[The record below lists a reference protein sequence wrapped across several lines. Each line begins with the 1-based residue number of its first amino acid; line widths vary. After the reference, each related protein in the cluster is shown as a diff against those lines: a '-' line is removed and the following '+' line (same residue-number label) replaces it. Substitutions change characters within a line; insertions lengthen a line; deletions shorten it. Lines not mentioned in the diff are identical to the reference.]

1 MEPITFNFVVT
12 DDDIIKITDAVQENL
27 NYHAVYSELSQFIDA
42 DDIIENITPASC
54 REIVSLGLD
63 DDVFAEG
70 IYDNKKII
78 EEIASEAVDESL
90 DEKVEE
96 YVDGCLDGLLTNI
109 LASYDPNRNCTLGR
123 SFTDAVKEALI
134 HLTND
139 DEDTSIAITRM
150 IAKSDPVVEEKVF
163 SDAEPETIG
172 EPIVG
177 LFNKDLVGVMDVVKH
192 LVTLLAPEKAE
203 NPSLLID
210 LQMGMWQ
217 RFCNARSSYMDSLA
231 AREEG

>member
-27 NYHAVYSELSQFIDA
+27 NYHAVYSELSQYINA
-42 DDIIENITPASC
+42 DEIIENITPASC

-109 LASYDPNRNCTLGR
+109 LASYDPNRNCTLGM

-150 IAKSDPVVEEKVF
+150 IAKSESPVEQSVEEV
-163 SDAEPETIG
+163 SEEETV
-172 EPIVG
+172 VG

-217 RFCNARSSYMDSLA
+217 RFCIARSSYMDSLV

>member
-27 NYHAVYSELSQFIDA
+27 NYHTVYSELSQYINA
-42 DDIIENITPASC
+42 DEIVANITPYAC
-54 REIVSLGLD
+54 REIVNLGLD
-63 DDVFAEG
+63 SDVFADG
-70 IYDNKKII
+70 IYDNKTII
-78 EEIASEAVDESL
+78 EEIAGEVVEETL

-96 YVDGCLDGLLTNI
+96 YVDGCLEGLLTNV
-109 LASYDPNRNCTLGR
+109 LNDYNPNRNCTLGR
-123 SFTDAVKEALI
+123 SFTDAVKDALI
-134 HLTND
+134 HLAND
-139 DEDTSIAITRM
+139 DEETGVAIRNI
-150 IAKSDPVVEEKVF
+150 IAKPESPVEQVVEKV
-163 SDAEPETIG
+163 DEEETV
-172 EPIVG
+172 VG

-192 LVTLLAPEKAE
+192 LVTLLDPEKAE

-217 RFCNARSSYMDSLA
+217 RFCTARSNYVDSLA